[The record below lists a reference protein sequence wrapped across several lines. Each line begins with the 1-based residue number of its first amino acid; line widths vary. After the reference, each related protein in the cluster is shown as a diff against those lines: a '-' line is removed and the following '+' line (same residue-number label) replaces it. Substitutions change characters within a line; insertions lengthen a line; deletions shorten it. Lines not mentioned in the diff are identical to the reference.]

1 MWIESL
7 SLRSKRLPI
16 SIQILMFSES
26 DLNKFTKE
34 YIIPSSGGT
43 ISKYD
48 EAIYDSGVY
57 PSESAQTLRGKL
69 PTGFKTKIFYV
80 IIKQGAND
88 TKFLGFFEIVIISK
102 TEANNYL

>member
-1 MWIESL
+1 MWIERFYLYAQNDYPFSV
-7 SLRSKRLPI
+7 
-16 SIQILMFSES
+16 QIFSGN

-48 EAIYDSGVY
+48 EAIYDESVY
-57 PSESAQTLRGKL
+57 PSESAQMLRNKL
-69 PTGFKTKIFYV
+69 PTDFKTRNFYV
-80 IIKQGAND
+80 IIKQEAND
-88 TKFLGFFEIVIISK
+88 INFKLLEIVIIGK